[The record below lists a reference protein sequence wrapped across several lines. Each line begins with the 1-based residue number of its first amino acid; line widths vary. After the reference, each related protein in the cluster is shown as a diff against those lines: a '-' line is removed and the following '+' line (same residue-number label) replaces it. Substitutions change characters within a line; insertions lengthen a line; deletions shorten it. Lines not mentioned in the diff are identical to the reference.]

1 MEVHR
6 QEEGKFMPPRKSAA
20 IDAMLKLNPDHPIAK
35 KYLEEFKEYGE
46 RFTQFVNESR
56 PKQEILKPNLKPIDP
71 IHLYEVFLE
80 NYKFIAVKE
89 FDETANNSEAQK
101 LAGTLALYFIENK
114 GFYKSPLLCR
124 NKDQENSFK
133 SLPDLNKGLMIIGSY
148 GTGKTSII
156 ETFHHIFKYA
166 RNNEFHI
173 KNKAGE
179 FELLK
184 WYEIYFG
191 FSTTNDV
198 VREFE
203 GIKRS
208 DNPDEDYGWDQ
219 FWKKHSKGFRY
230 YDDVMAE
237 EKANNYGKIELF
249 KQIFEKRYSHRTKTI
264 ISLNYEGESV
274 ETTLEAFAQRYGER
288 NYDRLFEMY
297 NIIELKGESLRR

>member
-1 MEVHR
+1 MEVHK
-6 QEEGKFMPPRKSAA
+6 QKEGDFIPPRKSAA
-20 IDAMLKLNPDHPIAK
+20 IDAILKINPDHPIAK

-46 RFTQFVNESR
+46 RFTQFVNESI
-56 PKQEILKPNLKPIDP
+56 PKQQIVKPELKPIDP
-71 IHLYEVFLE
+71 EHLYEVFIE

-89 FDETANNSEAQK
+89 FDESANNFEARK
-101 LAGTLALYFIENK
+101 LARTLDLYFIENRN
-114 GFYKSPLLCR
+114 FFKSPLLCK
-124 NKDQENSFK
+124 NADGTFK

-148 GTGKTSII
+148 GIGKTSII
-156 ETFHHIFKYA
+156 ETYHNIFKYA

-173 KNKAGE
+173 KNKSGE
-179 FELLK
+179 HELLK

-191 FSTTNDV
+191 FSTANDV

-208 DNPDEDYGWDQ
+208 DNPDDDYDWDK
-219 FWKKHSKGFRY
+219 FWHKHSKGFRY

-249 KQIFEKRYSHRTKTI
+249 KQIFEKRYSHRTKTM

-274 ETTLEAFAQRYGER
+274 DTTLEAFAKRYGER

-297 NIIELKGESLRR
+297 NIIELRGETLRK